1 MKLKLNWI
9 IILALLSLSLI
20 QTTGIIGQSKIYQN
34 QQDQAG
40 LNDVYSSTD
49 SEILPID
56 ENSLIKESTEYH
68 LGPIVEN
75 NYTSNFLPTTK
86 VNDENDQLIVNID
99 LEKSV
104 VAPNDPVN
112 YLLQTTQGITPV
124 SVNLIVEII
133 QGEYWDWYYSYYYDY
148 DDYSSRIIET
158 HYITTNLQGIWSSTF
173 ITSQTGRFTI
183 VVRTQSNSFLTSRAF
198 SVSSIGIFWRSPY
211 QFVEG
216 EMYYSV
222 AYILNIADFSP
233 LPGVEV
239 ELTGNRYF
247 YNPNTSKYEYVVEK
261 VFSGITDDRG
271 IIEPRFIPS
280 SFLSQNYWMM
290 LNFSARY
297 QGETTFISRDIYRGG
312 YMWTWDGYWE
322 YQPYEFVITTD
333 KPIYFPGE
341 SIKARFL
348 IWKNDF
354 YKVTKD
360 PLETEF
366 EIEIASPSQ
375 HILLHKKVSSNKYG
389 ITTLSF
395 TLDVE
400 SELGQYTLIAKKDKS
415 VGSLQ
420 IRVDKYEKPSFRV
433 SIGLD
438 KEYIVPGQTITGN
451 ISAQYYFGRPVS
463 GGVISLAIGNLV
475 VLQGTTN
482 SEGYWKFKYTISK
495 SIDPELKSIPINVT
509 VTDTVG
515 RKVLGTAA
523 IIVTNQVYTWAYV
536 NPWFPR
542 INENIS
548 VYLGAYQYTS
558 YDYYWASWTPLA
570 DASIKMILFGILS
583 DDQNVSVMTL
593 TGRTDSS
600 GQGKIIFQI
609 PQSIAQVFTRYAGLI
624 EVDAGDGRKGTTTIY
639 FTLDRN
645 IVVTSLNSNN
655 FDPGEIVELSL
666 KVINGVDQG
675 AISGNVKIRIYD
687 ADYELIGMT
696 TRSIS
701 KSGEIINIKLSS
713 YAPSGKYNIRIYL
726 ETKFDSYRGFWQYH
740 RYVKTVDF
748 TVGPIYSLSL
758 TTDKSNYSLGD
769 KMTLTGELSQ
779 TLSTPLMI
787 QFVKRGIV
795 NTYFISLDGVL
806 TFNVYISDLGPL
818 APKFWVDAF
827 GISTNGLL
835 ITSNLEVKVDS
846 NLIINIKSSKQI
858 YEPGDSAQISISV
871 KDSVGNPIASI
882 LAVSFVD
889 SSVYGVEAD
898 PESELTHFEDEEYWP
913 AVWTV
918 VSWKNLQQNW
928 WFWWYEDYNNIL
940 GIRGGYWYGGV
951 ETGNIDYMMPP
962 TSPDEKTQD
971 QGTPKTRKE
980 IRDNLPENAYWKPQ
994 IVLISGQWSET
1005 IFLPDN
1011 IGEWTVRVVATT
1023 QSGNGQLEKYT
1034 FNTFLPFFVEIDKDP
1049 YVLQDEIFV
1058 IRGIVY
1064 NYLDQLLDIN
1074 LQIEVGEGI
1083 IILSKD
1089 RQLIRLPGG
1098 FLGSIGWACLA
1109 NKPGYH
1115 NVTISAETTTL
1126 DGTAHFD
1133 AIRKSHEVTPN
1144 GVEEIV
1150 QLSGFISSSP
1160 VFSYSKFEEAISSN
1174 EFLQLDLGLGSIALS
1189 SWERLIGYPYGCTE
1203 QTISRLIPNA
1213 LILQYLRE
1221 TGILT
1226 NDTEE
1231 LISDM
1236 ILSGISRL
1244 YSQQHFDGGW
1254 GWWHDDTSRVYMTSI
1269 VLYGLGVVNNSEF
1282 HLDLTVIKAALEF
1295 LKIQQNF
1302 DGSWTVDSW
1311 RNIDKASYTA
1321 FVLRAFTY
1329 WKAVADYSTIIEN
1342 GVGFIQNTWNQGQM
1356 QSNYLAGLYLTNIA
1370 SKGYS
1375 TVGFDTQL
1383 ITYLTNH
1390 VKISNEGYYWTY
1402 ATEEN
1407 YWWKA
1412 LGGDVEVTS
1421 LALEALVKLDPS
1433 ASVSIIRGALGWIL
1447 QRQNWYGWGNTADTS
1462 AAISCILSIASSGI
1476 SSNEDATVTLVIN
1489 GDEIQNI
1496 DLSIGNQP
1504 NYYLRLDDLFQNGN
1518 NTIQLI
1524 KSGMGNVT
1532 YYFQGVQI
1540 LRKLPII
1547 TVLEKITAQSGQNV
1561 ALPISLT
1568 PRSEK
1573 IFCVDLKVVPV
1584 VGDIVPV
1591 PNLPQTISFLAH
1603 PTIIYFNYIVPTF
1616 PGLYSIP
1623 GFDVSYRLSNQDQEI
1638 FSPAIISRRYG
1649 PVLLEVK
1656 EFTEG
1661 VLSSNKVSTP
1671 KDFPQALLS
1680 SKTVD
1685 DTNGLSVKRD
1695 YSQISSYHKGN
1706 MVLVTITIENTL
1718 DVQNY
1723 LMLEDFLPS
1732 GFQVEPTT
1740 VQSSHGIFKQ
1750 TSLGVVFFF
1759 PELNKGKTL
1768 VQYGIAAYNVRQ
1780 SLVRPARLSSM
1791 YDSWEVL
1798 STPTILGDSRLQL
1811 DPSTGD
1817 IQKDLQNPTL
1827 GDVTISEEL
1836 KENIPVLSISIE
1848 AFDNWGISSARI
1860 FIKQDKWTVSE
1871 CNFQNTKW
1879 EAIIYSLNEGE
1890 SEIYIEL
1897 IDNSGNVFVSD
1908 EITRYLELKDLYI
1921 PTLSI
1926 LILLA
1931 VSAIIAVSVSLI
1943 IQKNKKY

>member
-20 QTTGIIGQSKIYQN
+20 QTTGIIGQSEIYQN
-34 QQDQAG
+34 HKDQFES
-40 LNDVYSSTD
+40 NEVYNFED
-49 SEILPID
+49 SEIHPID
-56 ENSLIKESTEYH
+56 ENSLAKESSVYR

-75 NYTSNFLPTTK
+75 NYTSNYLPTTK

-104 VAPNDPVN
+104 VVPNDPVN
-112 YLLQTTQGITPV
+112 YLLQTTQGTTPV

-133 QGEYWDWYYSYYYDY
+133 QGEYWDWYYSYYYNY

-173 ITSQTGRFTI
+173 ISSQTGRFTI
-183 VVRTQSNSFLTSRAF
+183 VVRSQSNSFLTSRAF
-198 SVSSIGIFWRSPY
+198 SVSSIGIFWRAPY

-222 AYILNIADFSP
+222 AYILDIADFSP
-233 LPGVEV
+233 LSGVEV

-247 YNPNTSKYEYVVEK
+247 YNPNTSKYEYVEEK
-261 VFSGITDDRG
+261 VFSGITDVRG
-271 IIEPRFIPS
+271 IIEPKFVPS
-280 SFLSQNYWMM
+280 TFLSQNYWMM
-290 LNFSARY
+290 LNFSASY

-341 SIKARFL
+341 SIKVRFL
-348 IWKNDF
+348 IWKNDY

-366 EIEIASPSQ
+366 EIEITSPSQ

-395 TLDVE
+395 ALDVE
-400 SELGQYTLIAKKDKS
+400 SELGLYTLIAKKDNAI
-415 VGSLQ
+415 GSLQ
-420 IRVDKYEKPSFRV
+420 IRVDKYEKPAFRV
-433 SIGLD
+433 LIGLD
-438 KEYIVPGQTITGN
+438 KEYVVPGQTITGN

-463 GGVISLAIGNLV
+463 GGTINLIIGNLGT
-475 VLQGTTN
+475 LQGTTDI
-482 SEGYWKFKYTISK
+482 EGYWKFKYTLPKTLS
-495 SIDPELKSIPINVT
+495 SELDSIPINVT

-515 RKVLGTAA
+515 RKVSGTAT

-548 VYLGAYQYTS
+548 VYLGAYQFTS
-558 YDYYWASWTPLA
+558 HDFYWASWTPLA

-583 DDQNVSVMTL
+583 DNQNASVMTL

-600 GQGKIIFQI
+600 GQGIITFQI
-609 PQSIAQVFTRYAGLI
+609 PQSITKFFTRYVGLI
-624 EVDAGDGRKGTTTIY
+624 EVDAEDGRKGTTTIY

-645 IVVTSLNSNN
+645 IVATSLNSNN
-655 FDPGEIVELSL
+655 FDPGEVVELSL

-696 TRSIS
+696 TRLIS
-701 KSGEIINIKLSS
+701 KSGETINIKLSS
-713 YAPSGKYNIRIYL
+713 YAPTGKYNIRIYL
-726 ETKFDSYRGFWQYH
+726 ETKFDTYWGFWQYY
-740 RYVKTVDF
+740 RYVKTVEF
-748 TVGPIYSLSL
+748 TVGSIYSLNL

-779 TLSTPLMI
+779 SLSTPLMI

-795 NTYFISLDGVL
+795 NTYFISLNGAL
-806 TFNVYISDLGPL
+806 TFNIYISDLGPL

-827 GISTNGLL
+827 GVSSNGLL
-835 ITSNLEVKVDS
+835 ITSNIEVKVDS
-846 NLIINIKSSKQI
+846 NLIVDINSSKQI
-858 YEPGDSAQISISV
+858 YEPGDSAQITISV
-871 KDSVGNPIASI
+871 KDSVGNPITSI

-898 PESELTHFEDEEYWP
+898 PESELTHFEQEEYWP

-928 WFWWYEDYNNIL
+928 WFWWYEDYNIL
-940 GIRGGYWYGGV
+940 GIRGGYWYGGP
-951 ETGNIDYMMPP
+951 EYTDIDYMMPP
-962 TSPDEKTQD
+962 TSSDEKTQD
-971 QGTPKTRKE
+971 QETPKTRKE

-1005 IFLPDN
+1005 ITLPDN
-1011 IGEWTVRVVATT
+1011 IGEWTVRVIATT
-1023 QSGNGQLEKYT
+1023 QSGNGQLAKYT

-1049 YVLQDEIFV
+1049 YVLQDDIFV

-1064 NYLDQLLDIN
+1064 NYLDELLDIN
-1074 LQIEVGEGI
+1074 LKIEVGEGI
-1083 IILSKD
+1083 IVLSKD
-1089 RQLIRLPGG
+1089 RQLLRLPGG

-1109 NKPGYH
+1109 NEPGYH

-1126 DGTAHFD
+1126 DGILHFD

-1144 GVEEIV
+1144 GVQEIV
-1150 QLSGFISSSP
+1150 QQSGFISSSP
-1160 VFSYSKFEEAISSN
+1160 VFFYSKYEETISSK

-1221 TGILT
+1221 AGSLT

-1231 LISDM
+1231 LINDM

-1244 YSQQHFDGGW
+1244 YSQQHSDGGW
-1254 GWWHDDTSRVYMTSI
+1254 GWWHDDTSRIYMTSI
-1269 VLYGLGVVNNSEF
+1269 VLYGLGVVNNSDF

-1295 LKIQQNF
+1295 LKIHQNY

-1321 FVLRAFTY
+1321 FVLRAFVY
-1329 WKAVADYSTIIEN
+1329 WDSIADYSTTIEN
-1342 GVGFIQNTWNQGQM
+1342 GVSFIQNTWNQGQM

-1370 SKGYS
+1370 STGYS
-1375 TVGFDTQL
+1375 TTGFETQL
-1383 ITYLTNH
+1383 ITFLKNN

-1407 YWWKA
+1407 YWWRS

-1421 LALEALVKLDPS
+1421 LALEALVKLDLS

-1447 QRQNWYGWGNTADTS
+1447 QYQNWYGWGNTADTS
-1462 AAISCILSIASSGI
+1462 AAISSILSITSSSI
-1476 SSNEDATVTLVIN
+1476 SSNEDVTVTLVIN
-1489 GDEIQNI
+1489 GNEIQNI

-1518 NTIQLI
+1518 NTIQLL
-1524 KSGMGNVT
+1524 KSGIGNVT

-1547 TVLEKITAQSGQNV
+1547 TIPETITAQSGQDV
-1561 ALPISLT
+1561 VIPISLI
-1568 PRSEK
+1568 PSSEK
-1573 IFCVDLKVVPV
+1573 IYSVDLKLVPIA
-1584 VGDIVPV
+1584 GDIVPV

-1603 PTIIYFNYIVPTF
+1603 STTINFNYNAPSI
-1616 PGLYSIP
+1616 PGLYFIP
-1623 GFDVSYRLSNQDQEI
+1623 GFDISYRLSNQDQEI

-1649 PVLLEVK
+1649 PVLLDVK

-1661 VLSSNKVSTP
+1661 VLSLNKGSIP
-1671 KDFPQALLS
+1671 KEIPQVFFS
-1680 SKTVD
+1680 SKTVN
-1685 DTNGLSVKRD
+1685 DTNGLSIERD
-1695 YSQISSYHKGN
+1695 YSQISSYQKGD
-1706 MVLVTITIENTL
+1706 MVVVTLTIENTQ
-1718 DVQNY
+1718 DTQNY

-1740 VQSSHGIFKQ
+1740 VQSSQGIFKQ
-1750 TSLGVVFFF
+1750 TSFGVVFFF
-1759 PELNKGKTL
+1759 PELNKGKTV
-1768 VQYGIAAYNVRQ
+1768 VQYGIVAYNVRQ
-1780 SLVRPARLSSM
+1780 SLVKPARLSSM

-1798 STPTILGDSRLQL
+1798 STPTILGDTRLKL
-1811 DPSTGD
+1811 DPTTGD

-1827 GDVTISEEL
+1827 EDIIISEEL
-1836 KENIPVLSISIE
+1836 KENIPILSISIK
-1848 AFDNWGISSARI
+1848 AFDNWGISSARV

-1871 CNFQNTKW
+1871 CNFQNNKW
-1879 EAIIYSLNEGE
+1879 KSIIYSLNEGK

-1921 PTLSI
+1921 PTFSI

-1931 VSAIIAVSVSLI
+1931 ISAIIAVSVSLI